1 MRLRNGQKLYKVK
14 DVTGRWIKKV
24 EYPNADWT
32 ESEQEAQ
39 IWKKLHALRAEFHS
53 GCLRPEKLEVL
64 LGGLPPE
71 AVEIVEYEIEVKRT
85 GRKHRI
91 TEIGRFYEK
100 GKPDGQTDV

>member
-1 MRLRNGQKLYKVK
+1 MRLRSGQKLYKVR

-32 ESEQEAQ
+32 EDQNEAQ
-39 IWKKLHALRAEFHS
+39 VWKKLHALRAEFVS

-64 LGGLPPE
+64 LAGLPPE
-71 AVEIVEYEIEVKRT
+71 AVEVVEFEIEIKRT

-91 TEIGRFYEK
+91 TEMTRFYEK
-100 GKPDGQTDV
+100 GKPDGTPDV